1 MKTMVKES
9 ANNRLK
15 GMFKL
20 SSKVEIIVPS
30 TVNVGELIDN
40 TEYVNRVATKLSNM
54 FGGATATNS
63 QGFYVSDEGNLIKE
77 NSTIVYSYC
86 TEDDLENNLDDIIRI
101 CEQLRDEMTQECVGL
116 VVNGEMYFI

>member
-40 TEYVNRVATKLSNM
+40 TVATKLSNM

>member
-9 ANNRLK
+9 AKNRLK

-86 TEDDLENNLDDIIRI
+86 KEEDLENNLDDIIRI